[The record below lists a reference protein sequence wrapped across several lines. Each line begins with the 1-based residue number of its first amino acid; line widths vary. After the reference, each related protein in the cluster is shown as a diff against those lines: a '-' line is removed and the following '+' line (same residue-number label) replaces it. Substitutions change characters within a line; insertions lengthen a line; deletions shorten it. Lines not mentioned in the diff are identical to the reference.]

1 MKNKYFKMFSFLCL
15 ITFAVSLS
23 SYTAETSEK
32 SFGVEFTIKNDT
44 EGNVRLYDGKGYF
57 TLNRGTVKK
66 VDVEAG
72 SKYYNGEGGKKGKM
86 LFEVKADMKGKTIKL
101 SDYM

>member
-1 MKNKYFKMFSFLCL
+1 MKNVNVKMFAFLCL

-23 SYTAETSEK
+23 SYTAKTSEK
-32 SFGVEFTIKNDT
+32 SFGIEFTIKNDT

-57 TLNRGTVKK
+57 TMNRGTIKK
-66 VDVEAG
+66 VDVEVG
-72 SKYYNGEGGKKGKM
+72 RKYYNGEGGKKGKM
-86 LFEVKADMKGKTIKL
+86 LFEVSADMKGKTIKL